1 MIILLYKVFNYIY
14 ETGHFPDSWLKS
26 TFIPLPKTKNARKLL
41 LKIIHKRIYHK
52 CERNISDNQ
61 FGFKSGIGTRE
72 ALFSLQVLIQNC
84 RDMNKD
90 R

>member
-1 MIILLYKVFNYIY
+1 MNHSL
-14 ETGHFPDSWLKS
+14 
-26 TFIPLPKTKNARKLL
+26 KLL

-52 CERNISDNQ
+52 CERNTSDNQ

-84 RDMNKD
+84 RDVNKD
-90 R
+90 IFLFFIDYEKACDRV